1 MEQAPARS
9 NKTTTYI
16 ASGTLIF
23 ATLSLFSNIMIGL
36 PVMAAIALG
45 GFITARQVPKSFD
58 LLKKDLKHLAGSF
71 VSHIKEDAGRFKHWT
86 KNNALT
92 RLLKRGVKNAKKN
105 VQSIA
110 TSDTTVSKPLDANAS
125 SKPAFTGNAAPG
137 MTATKQPAAT
147 AVPAVLK
154 NLPNQ

>member
-1 MEQAPARS
+1 MKTMEQAPARS

-71 VSHIKEDAGRFKHWT
+71 CFAYQGRRRTFQ
-86 KNNALT
+86 ALD
-92 RLLKRGVKNAKKN
+92 KK
-105 VQSIA
+105 
-110 TSDTTVSKPLDANAS
+110 
-125 SKPAFTGNAAPG
+125 
-137 MTATKQPAAT
+137 
-147 AVPAVLK
+147 
-154 NLPNQ
+154 

>member
-1 MEQAPARS
+1 LQAA
-9 NKTTTYI
+9 
-16 ASGTLIF
+16 
-23 ATLSLFSNIMIGL
+23 
-36 PVMAAIALG
+36 
-45 GFITARQVPKSFD
+45 
-58 LLKKDLKHLAGSF
+58 F

-125 SKPAFTGNAAPG
+125 SKPAFTGQCSARHDSNKAACGNGSACCPEESS
-137 MTATKQPAAT
+137 KSIISW
-147 AVPAVLK
+147 LK
-154 NLPNQ
+154 FKKLFW